1 MPVCVYIDIRDHGL
15 SLLCWSPVGLELPVI
30 LPVSAPHQEGH
41 SRQHTHSFSTQAFR
55 HQTQVLMRSSSLM
68 ISYLPALL
76 TFLLVCSFCC
86 AYDSGGFLF
95 DSFMNT
101 YEFSSF
107 SPYYPSSTSPSLTE
121 TTFVPSKSPVYFTG
135 FV

>member
-1 MPVCVYIDIRDHGL
+1 MCVDIDIRDHGL
-15 SLLCWSPVGLELPVI
+15 SLPCWSPVGLELPVTLLSQ
-30 LPVSAPHQEGH
+30 LPIKKGTVDSTHTAFPTQVSG
-41 SRQHTHSFSTQAFR
+41 
-55 HQTQVLMRSSSLM
+55 HQTQVLMRSSSLL
-68 ISYLPALL
+68 IRYLPALL

-107 SPYYPSSTSPSLTE
+107 SPYYPFSTSPSLAE
-121 TTFVPSKSPVYFTG
+121 TSFVPSKSPVYFTG